1 MTISELTQPDF
12 FTDYEKCLS
21 FLDAVNFNKKN
32 SYNTNFHTYSEIK
45 TEKELM
51 VVKSFL
57 ATQNLETSKFILW
70 SDYDISNNELIQP
83 YKDLIEL
90 RVFNPNEESKGT
102 CLENKQQHLS
112 SNDNLYWL
120 KSDLFRILATHK
132 YGGVF
137 TDMDFIYLNDF
148 SPLLEYEFT
157 YQWGSELSFDGFG
170 TCGTV
175 MKLDKN
181 SELSNLMMSELCDS
195 SIHPNTTIWGKDLFA
210 KVYRKQKFTVF
221 PSTFFNTEWMINKK
235 YPGKG
240 DATEKG
246 WFTPNEY
253 SKDLFLNTFGW
264 HWHNSSHKHKVVNE
278 GSKFDLLTKH
288 IDNRLKEKG
297 IL

>member
-1 MTISELTQPDF
+1 MNIVDRIDPIF
-12 FTDYEKCLS
+12 YKDYESCLN
-21 FLDAVNFNKKN
+21 FLDTVEFNVKRN
-32 SYNTNFHTYSEIK
+32 NVTNFHTYSEIK

-70 SDYDISNNELIQP
+70 SDYDVSNNKLLEP
-83 YKDLIEL
+83 YKDHIEL
-90 RVFNPNEESKGT
+90 RVFNPDEESKGT
-102 CLENKQQHLS
+102 CLESKKRHLS

-148 SPLLEYEFT
+148 SPLLDLEFT
-157 YQWGSELSFDGFG
+157 YQWGSELDFEGFG
-170 TCGTV
+170 SCGTV
-175 MKLDKN
+175 MKLDKE
-181 SELSNLMMSELCDS
+181 SELSKLMLNELCDS
-195 SIHPNTTIWGKDLFA
+195 QIVPNTTIWGKELFA
-210 KVYRKQKFTVF
+210 KVYRKNKFTIL

-240 DATEKG
+240 DSTEHG
-246 WFTPNEY
+246 WFTKNEY
-253 SKDLFLNTFGW
+253 STDLFLNTFGW
-264 HWHNSSHKHKVVNE
+264 HWHNSSHKSKIVGE

-288 IDNRLKEKG
+288 INQKLKDRG
-297 IL
+297 F